1 MEKDAMEESL
11 IDNSKPTTD
20 SCDMQGQNPWLK
32 EVKTTG
38 HSFIKRGIAMVVI
51 LLAAAAAIAY
61 CSDNQWI
68 MVPAVISALYTL
80 TVVVATGLVWIRVA
94 SRSVDSLTTFY
105 SAVSGFRMLLTISV
119 MFGYYLAYGREEML
133 GFLSVLA
140 PFYVAMLVHH
150 SIFFGM
156 KSKIVDKFN
165 NVKQHS

>member
-1 MEKDAMEESL
+1 MEETL
-11 IDNSKPTTD
+11 NDNSR
-20 SCDMQGQNPWLK
+20 QK
-32 EVKTTG
+32 EVKAIG
-38 HSFIKRGIAMVVI
+38 LSFIKRGIAYVV
-51 LLAAAAAIAY
+51 LLFAAAMAIAY
-61 CSDNQWI
+61 ASGNEWI
-68 MVPAVISALYTL
+68 IVPAIVSALYTL
-80 TVVVATGLVWIRVA
+80 AIVVAEGLLWGRVA
-94 SRSVDSLTTFY
+94 SRSVDALTTFY